1 MEILIIIKDHD
12 MNKAV
17 KITLTYILL
26 PLLIIF
32 LAVITVKSVMEPVE
46 FNKEKAARE
55 KVAIQQLKDI
65 RDLQVAYKSVNGKF
79 VSTFDSL
86 QTFYNTGKMKVV
98 MKVGSMDDSLAVAN
112 TKALKKKHPK
122 ITAAEMLEISKTG
135 QRLVFTIESEVPV
148 KDTLFNNRPDFNI
161 ATIGTIPFSGGK
173 PVEMACTVKTV
184 SGVQVPLFEAEM
196 PYRALLSGMDNQLR
210 INLDDERIKT
220 DRYPG
225 LKVGSITAPNNN
237 AGYWE

>member
-1 MEILIIIKDHD
+1 

-32 LAVITVKSVMEPVE
+32 LTVITVKSVMEPVE

-122 ITAAEMLEISKTG
+122 ITAAEMLEI
-135 QRLVFTIESEVPV
+135 
-148 KDTLFNNRPDFNI
+148 
-161 ATIGTIPFSGGK
+161 
-173 PVEMACTVKTV
+173 
-184 SGVQVPLFEAEM
+184 
-196 PYRALLSGMDNQLR
+196 
-210 INLDDERIKT
+210 
-220 DRYPG
+220 
-225 LKVGSITAPNNN
+225 
-237 AGYWE
+237 

>member
-1 MEILIIIKDHD
+1 

-26 PLLIIF
+26 PALIIF
-32 LAVITVKSVMEPVE
+32 LAVITVKSVLEPVE

-86 QTFYNTGKMKVV
+86 QTFYNTGKMKVI

-112 TKALKKKHPK
+112 TKALKKKNPK
-122 ITAAEMLEISKTG
+122 ITAAQMLEISEKTG
-135 QRLVFTIESEVPV
+135 QKLVFTIESEVPV
-148 KDTLFNNRPDFNI
+148 KDTLFNNRPDFDI
-161 ATIGTIPFSGGK
+161 TTIGVIPFSGGQ
-173 PVEMACTVKTV
+173 PVDMACTVKTV
-184 SGVQVPLFEAEM
+184 SGVPVPLFEAEM
-196 PYRALLSGMDNQLR
+196 PYKALLAGLDNQLR
-210 INLDDERIKT
+210 INLDDERVKT

-237 AGYWE
+237 AGNWE

>member
-1 MEILIIIKDHD
+1 

-26 PLLIIF
+26 PALIIF
-32 LAVITVKSVMEPVE
+32 LAVITVKSVLEPVE

-86 QTFYNTGKMKVV
+86 QTFYNTGKMKVI

-112 TKALKKKHPK
+112 TKALKKKNPK
-122 ITAAEMLEISKTG
+122 ITAAQMLEISEKTG
-135 QRLVFTIESEVPV
+135 QKLVFTIESEVPV
-148 KDTLFNNRPDFNI
+148 KDTLFNNRPDFDI
-161 ATIGTIPFSGGK
+161 TTIGVIPFSGGQ
-173 PVEMACTVKTV
+173 PVDMACTVKTV
-184 SGVQVPLFEAEM
+184 SGVPVPLFEAEM
-196 PYRALLSGMDNQLR
+196 PYKALLAGLDNQLR

-237 AGYWE
+237 AGNWE

>member
-1 MEILIIIKDHD
+1 

-32 LAVITVKSVMEPVE
+32 LTVITVKSVMEPVE

-148 KDTLFNNRPDFNI
+148 KDTLFNNRPDFNV

-184 SGVQVPLFEAEM
+184 SGVQVPLFEAER
-196 PYRALLSGMDNQLR
+196 PYKALLSGMDNQLR

-237 AGYWE
+237 AGNWE

>member
-1 MEILIIIKDHD
+1 

-32 LAVITVKSVMEPVE
+32 LTVITVKSVMEPVE

-148 KDTLFNNRPDFNI
+148 KDTLF
-161 ATIGTIPFSGGK
+161 K
-173 PVEMACTVKTV
+173 
-184 SGVQVPLFEAEM
+184 AEM

-237 AGYWE
+237 AGNWE

>member
-135 QRLVFTIESEVPV
+135 QRLGMENPSKATWTNIPLLPVTCIVVRCGDASHFQTRVTICFDALIV
-148 KDTLFNNRPDFNI
+148 KVD
-161 ATIGTIPFSGGK
+161 S
-173 PVEMACTVKTV
+173 
-184 SGVQVPLFEAEM
+184 
-196 PYRALLSGMDNQLR
+196 QL
-210 INLDDERIKT
+210 
-220 DRYPG
+220 
-225 LKVGSITAPNNN
+225 VVHS
-237 AGYWE
+237 

>member
-1 MEILIIIKDHD
+1 

-26 PLLIIF
+26 PALIIF
-32 LAVITVKSVMEPVE
+32 LAVITVKSVLEPVE

-86 QTFYNTGKMKVV
+86 QTFYNTGKMKVI

-112 TKALKKKHPK
+112 TKALKKKNPK
-122 ITAAEMLEISKTG
+122 ITAAQMLEISEKTG
-135 QRLVFTIESEVPV
+135 QKLVFTIESEVPV
-148 KDTLFNNRPDFNI
+148 KDTLFNNRPDFDIN
-161 ATIGTIPFSGGK
+161 TIGVIPFSGGQ
-173 PVEMACTVKTV
+173 PVDMACTVKTV
-184 SGVQVPLFEAEM
+184 SGVPVPLFEAEM
-196 PYRALLSGMDNQLR
+196 PYKALLAGLDNQLR

-237 AGYWE
+237 AGNWE

>member
-1 MEILIIIKDHD
+1 

-32 LAVITVKSVMEPVE
+32 LTVITVKSVMEPVE

-148 KDTLFNNRPDFNI
+148 KDT
-161 ATIGTIPFSGGK
+161 
-173 PVEMACTVKTV
+173 
-184 SGVQVPLFEAEM
+184 
-196 PYRALLSGMDNQLR
+196 
-210 INLDDERIKT
+210 
-220 DRYPG
+220 
-225 LKVGSITAPNNN
+225 
-237 AGYWE
+237 